1 MKAIG
6 SVLRVPLKALGLI
19 PKQPKAPTATAP
31 ITRDDAQDSATAADA
46 LFGRRG
52 AAADQVTGTG
62 GAEAGSTSKT
72 TLG

>member
-19 PKQPKAPTATAP
+19 PKTPPVPTASAP
-31 ITRDDAQDSATAADA
+31 ITRDSALDAANQQDA

-52 AAADQVTGTG
+52 AAADQITGGG